1 MIYIPTMLLQFP
13 VVRRALRRPF
23 DDAQLAKMMAVARK
37 GIESLIARQ
46 QAVLAGLPLRQ

>member
-1 MIYIPTMLLQFP
+1 MTGA
-13 VVRRALRRPF
+13 RK
-23 DDAQLAKMMAVARK
+23 LAKVIAPARK